1 MNELSAQN
9 TSLQGQK
16 RKLESDVQAMQT
28 DLDELSNELR
38 ASEERA
44 KKALAD
50 AARLADE
57 LRQEQEHRYELSLFS
72 QHLS

>member
-1 MNELSAQN
+1 
-9 TSLQGQK
+9 
-16 RKLESDVQAMQT
+16 MQT